1 MMNVLHTRNA
11 AKRENQSKD
20 STWAQDRENLGLQD
34 KIGQDSQKSHK
45 GVIFHLLVK
54 KPPLNRFAPKFAQ
67 QLHSRH
73 NHVCKVLN

>member
-20 STWAQDRENLGLQD
+20 STWTQDRENVQD

-54 KPPLNRFAPKFAQ
+54 KPTLNRFALKFAQ
-67 QLHSRH
+67 QLHPRH